1 MYVYQSSLT
10 FHEQKAKMDQVKV
23 KRARQKE
30 MKAKAFKKKAA
41 SASTIDAADEAEQV
55 PSPSSKKKSVV
66 KPNPKLSKVNNTL
79 SEQASA
85 STSSPAAKVK
95 KPKKATKQDVPMP
108 MPSADAPSTKK
119 RRKTEDESNEL
130 MTTDEVPS
138 KLAAQATL
146 PRPSKKA
153 KTTKEVTIVDQ
164 DILQRKKSDSKP
176 QRDRKKSKK
185 SM

>member
-1 MYVYQSSLT
+1 
-10 FHEQKAKMDQVKV
+10 MDQVKV

-41 SASTIDAADEAEQV
+41 SASTTDAADEAEQV

-79 SEQASA
+79 SEQTSA
-85 STSSPAAKVK
+85 STFSPAAKVK
-95 KPKKATKQDVPMP
+95 KPKKATKPDVPMP
-108 MPSADAPSTKK
+108 VPSADAPSTKK
-119 RRKTEDESNEL
+119 RRKAEDESNKL

>member
-1 MYVYQSSLT
+1 
-10 FHEQKAKMDQVKV
+10 MDQVKV
-23 KRARQKE
+23 KRGRQKE

-41 SASTIDAADEAEQV
+41 SVSTTDAAEQV

-66 KPNPKLSKVNNTL
+66 KLNPKLSKVSNTL
-79 SEQASA
+79 SEQTSA

-95 KPKKATKQDVPMP
+95 KPKKATKPDVPMP
-108 MPSADAPSTKK
+108 VPSADAPSTKK
-119 RRKTEDESNEL
+119 RRKTEDESNEPT
-130 MTTDEVPS
+130 TTDEVPS

-164 DILQRKKSDSKP
+164 DILHRKKSDSKP